1 MKLIYTFHTKVV
13 GSTFCGGQEL
23 LKMIEPGQKVQLVP
37 EPDNKYDKNAIQIY
51 ISDNDRL
58 GYIPKE
64 TAPIIHEEW
73 SKQRILKVEVAEI
86 TGKGKANLGANL
98 KVEVYESE

>member
-1 MKLIYTFHTKVV
+1 MKLAYTFHTKVV

-23 LKMIEPGQKVQLVP
+23 LHTISAGQEIKLIP
-37 EPDNKYDKNAIQIY
+37 EPDNKYDPNAIQIF
-51 ISDNDRL
+51 ISDDDRL

-73 SKQRILKVEVAEI
+73 GRNRILKCKVAEI
-86 TGKGKANLGANL
+86 TGQGKANLGANL
-98 KVEVYESE
+98 EIEVYEIE

>member
-1 MKLIYTFHTKVV
+1 MKLAYIFHTKVV

-23 LKMIEPGQKVQLVP
+23 LHLIEPGQDIQLIP
-37 EPDNKYDKNAIQIY
+37 EPDNKYDPNAVQVF
-51 ISDNDRL
+51 ISENDRL
-58 GYIPKE
+58 GYVPKE

-73 SKQRILKVEVAEI
+73 GRNRILKCKVAEI

-98 KVEVYESE
+98 IVEVYESE